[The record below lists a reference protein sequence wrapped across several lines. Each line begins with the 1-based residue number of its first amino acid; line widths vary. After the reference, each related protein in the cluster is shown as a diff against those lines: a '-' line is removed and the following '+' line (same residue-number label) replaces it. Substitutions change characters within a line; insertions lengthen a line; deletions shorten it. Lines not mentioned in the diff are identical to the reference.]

1 MVMKEQLDSKFAV
14 IQYGQE
20 QLDSKFVAI
29 QKQMK
34 DDQQLLLFAVSEKRV
49 ARLETLSVAAAGSG
63 VVGIVHAPNVKVLSD
78 DGSTS
83 WIAYYQ
89 QFQTVTTALTVLEA
103 LPSSGSE
110 YKELLNVFHA
120 KLRDRVQRPGEGL
133 QQWTLEIERLVRK
146 AYLSAD
152 ARMVESITVQTFVAA
167 MLNHQTSLKEA
178 LSHGLEVEAVRQDI
192 RPTRKLHKVSKDVK
206 EVKEY
211 HLQIVVPRAKVP
223 DVPGKVHD
231 GVSGGHLIV
240 IRTLIKIRERFY

>member
-89 QFQTVTTALTVLEA
+89 QFQTVTTVNGWTDKQCLTALTVA
-103 LPSSGSE
+103 LRRAGVDSSRGT
-110 YKELLNVFHA
+110 A
-120 KLRDRVQRPGEGL
+120 
-133 QQWTLEIERLVRK
+133 
-146 AYLSAD
+146 
-152 ARMVESITVQTFVAA
+152 
-167 MLNHQTSLKEA
+167 
-178 LSHGLEVEAVRQDI
+178 
-192 RPTRKLHKVSKDVK
+192 
-206 EVKEY
+206 
-211 HLQIVVPRAKVP
+211 
-223 DVPGKVHD
+223 
-231 GVSGGHLIV
+231 
-240 IRTLIKIRERFY
+240 